1 MDAVKSPRMR
11 RDVLDSLAVLSDVE
25 YQERAW
31 IRKEGFLPGQYDD
44 FDYHVHVLY
53 DDAAVLPDPTDSIG
67 TVLVLGDE
75 IERLRRLGRVLDVL
89 LAEHGDVGAS
99 VFMADPR
106 WPEVGR
112 SAALAL
118 AAMIRSWGMEQP

>member
-1 MDAVKSPRMR
+1 MR
-11 RDVLDSLAVLSDVE
+11 RDVLDSLAVLFDVE

-31 IRKEGFLPGQYDD
+31 IRGEGFQPGQYDD

-53 DDAAVLPDPTDSIG
+53 DDAAVLPDPANSIG
-67 TVLVLGDE
+67 TVLVAGDE
-75 IERLRRLGRVLDVL
+75 IERLRSLGQLLDAL

-112 SAALAL
+112 LAALAL
-118 AAMIRSWGMEQP
+118 AAMTRTWAMPQP

>member
-1 MDAVKSPRMR
+1 MR

-31 IRKEGFLPGQYDD
+31 IRAEGFLPGQYDE

-53 DDAAVLPDPTDSIG
+53 DDTAVLPDPADSIG
-67 TVLVLGDE
+67 TVLVPGDE
-75 IERLRRLGRVLDVL
+75 IERLRNLGRLLDAL
-89 LAEHGDVGAS
+89 LAEHGDVGGS

-112 SAALAL
+112 MAALAL
-118 AAMIRSWGMEQP
+118 AAMVRSWGMER

>member
-1 MDAVKSPRMR
+1 MDVVRFRRMR

-31 IRKEGFLPGQYDD
+31 IRGEGFLPGQYDD

-53 DDAAVLPDPTDSIG
+53 DETAVLPDPADSIG
-67 TVLVLGDE
+67 TVLVPGDE
-75 IERLRRLGRVLDVL
+75 IERLRNLGRLLDAL

-112 SAALAL
+112 MAALAL
-118 AAMIRSWGMEQP
+118 AAMVRSWGMDR